1 MLTKLIKKYGI
12 CALIVLYIWYKEYQ
26 FNHRLQEFECIL
38 MKAVRFWKEKQAN
51 K

>member
-1 MLTKLIKKYGI
+1 MLTKLIKKYGL
-12 CALIVLYIWYKEYQ
+12 CVLIVLYIWFKEYQ
-26 FNHRLQEFECIL
+26 IIRRLREFECIL